1 MQTQWDRFREAVLVL
16 AGSGSIKQR
25 LADAYQAHLHD
36 LMPDDLPRE
45 LRAGFAD
52 VVSSLQSGRK
62 MGSLN
67 PVAASVIKMSEAEA
81 AAHARQIVAL
91 FVALGE
97 QPAGHAASRPAAVLR
112 AVADDDVPA
121 FLNRA

>member
-1 MQTQWDRFREAVLVL
+1 MQTHWDRFREAVMVL

-45 LRAGFAD
+45 LRAGFVD
-52 VVSSLQSGRK
+52 LVSSLQSGRRT
-62 MGSLN
+62 GSLN

-81 AAHARQIVAL
+81 AARARQIVAL
-91 FVALGE
+91 FAALGE
-97 QPAGHAASRPAAVLR
+97 EPTGHAASRPVAVLR
-112 AVADDDVPA
+112 AVADEDVPA